1 MTRDNLESAKIECRR
16 GSGYPVW
23 NITAFFERKNARE
36 KADYANLVAIA
47 KQVLAEA
54 KRLRSSDGWYAR
66 SADVMAWSSAGKM
79 GILCANEY
87 RVTVDMVNKKD
98 EPDEDDEETC

>member
-1 MTRDNLESAKIECRR
+1 MTRDNLESARIECRH

-23 NITAFFERKNARE
+23 NITAFFRRKDARE

-66 SADVMAWSSAGKM
+66 NADAMAWSSAGKR
-79 GILCANEY
+79 GILCATEY

-98 EPDEDDEETC
+98 EPDEDSEET

>member
-1 MTRDNLESAKIECRR
+1 MTRDNLESVKIECRH

-23 NITAFFERKNARE
+23 NITAFFSRKNAKE
-36 KADYANLVAIA
+36 TADYANLVDIA
-47 KQVLAEA
+47 TQVLAEV
-54 KRLRSSDGWYAR
+54 KCLMYSDGWYAR
-66 SADVMAWSSAGKM
+66 SADVMAWSSSGKM

-98 EPDEDDEETC
+98 EPYGDSKEA